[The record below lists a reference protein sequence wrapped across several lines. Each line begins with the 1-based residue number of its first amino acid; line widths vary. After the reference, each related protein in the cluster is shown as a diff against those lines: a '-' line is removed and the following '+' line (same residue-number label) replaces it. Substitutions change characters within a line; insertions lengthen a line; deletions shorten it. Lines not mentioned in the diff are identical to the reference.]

1 MKSIKKITL
10 TILVVAL
17 TLISAFSLFACNE
30 QDDEDVVRD
39 LYIYDIEFEGDETK
53 NPNGEAVISDDSSE
67 NTDDSSENTDDS
79 SENTDDSSENTVD
92 SSGENGGEQP
102 SEKVATV
109 YVTFSKTDR
118 KLEGCSA
125 VWHSEKRKD
134 GAFYNVSETTV
145 TLAPNSIFSVVK
157 ESVPQEDLVH
167 NDVQYNRLKVV
178 LRYDTIYKSIKS
190 NGEIT
195 REGRK
200 YVHKYALDQSLES
213 DVFTLEMRTQNAASW
228 YGTLLGCAV
237 AAMLVAIGVTFA
249 LKGVKWQK
257 TKTKE

>member
-39 LYIYDIEFEGDETK
+39 LYIYGIEFEGDETPQ
-53 NPNGEAVISDDSSE
+53 NPSGEAVISDDSSE
-67 NTDDSSENTDDS
+67 NTGESNTA
-79 SENTDDSSENTVD
+79 NV
-92 SSGENGGEQP
+92 GEQS

-109 YVTFSKTDR
+109 YVTFSKTNR
-118 KLEGCSA
+118 KLEGCGA
-125 VWHSEKRKD
+125 VWQSEKRKD

-145 TLAPNSIFSVVK
+145 TLAPDSIFSAVK

-167 NDVQYNRLKVV
+167 NDVEYNRLKVV

-200 YVHKYALDQSLES
+200 YVHTYALDQSLES

-228 YGTLLGCAV
+228 YGTLLGCAL

>member
-10 TILVVAL
+10 IILALAL
-17 TLISAFSLFACNE
+17 TLISAFSLFACNKE
-30 QDDEDVVRD
+30 DNEDVVRD
-39 LYIYDIEFEGDETK
+39 LYIYDIEFEEDET
-53 NPNGEAVISDDSSE
+53 PQSPSGEAVISDDSSE
-67 NTDDSSENTDDS
+67 SNGDS
-79 SENTDDSSENTVD
+79 
-92 SSGENGGEQP
+92 
-102 SEKVATV
+102 SEKVAII

-118 KLEGCSA
+118 KLEGCGA

-145 TLAPNSIFSVVK
+145 TLAPESIFSALK
-157 ESVPQEDLVH
+157 ECVPQEDLVH
-167 NDVQYNRLKVV
+167 NDVEYNRLKVV

-195 REGRK
+195 RAGRK

-228 YGTLLGCAV
+228 YGTLLGCALLV
-237 AAMLVAIGVTFA
+237 ALAAIGVTLA

>member
-1 MKSIKKITL
+1 MQANACACTATMKSIKRITL

-17 TLISAFSLFACNE
+17 TLISAFSLFACNK

-39 LYIYDIEFEGDETK
+39 LYIYDIEFEEDET
-53 NPNGEAVISDDSSE
+53 PQSPSEEAVISDDSSE
-67 NTDDSSENTDDS
+67 SNGDSSER
-79 SENTDDSSENTVD
+79 
-92 SSGENGGEQP
+92 
-102 SEKVATV
+102 VAIV

-118 KLEGCSA
+118 KLEGCNA
-125 VWHSEKRKD
+125 VWHSQKRKD

-145 TLAPNSIFSVVK
+145 TLAPDSIFSALK
-157 ESVPQEDLVH
+157 ESIPQEDLVH
-167 NDVQYNRLKVV
+167 DGVEYNRLKVV

-195 REGRK
+195 RVGRK
-200 YVHKYALDQSLES
+200 SVHKYALDQSLES

-228 YGTLLGCAV
+228 YGTLLGCALLV
-237 AAMLVAIGVTFA
+237 ALAAIGVTFA

>member
-1 MKSIKKITL
+1 MQANACACMATMKSIKKITL
-10 TILVVAL
+10 IILVVAL
-17 TLISAFSLFACNE
+17 TLISAFCLFACNKE
-30 QDDEDVVRD
+30 DDEDVVRD
-39 LYIYDIEFEGDETK
+39 LYIYDVEFEQSTE
-53 NPNGEAVISDDSSE
+53 NPSEEAVICGDSSEESGDSSE
-67 NTDDSSENTDDS
+67 N
-79 SENTDDSSENTVD
+79 
-92 SSGENGGEQP
+92 
-102 SEKVATV
+102 VAIV

-125 VWHSEKRKD
+125 VWHSQKHKD

-145 TLAPNSIFSVVK
+145 TLAPDSIFSAVK

-195 REGRK
+195 RVGRK

-228 YGTLLGCAV
+228 YGTLLGCALLV
-237 AAMLVAIGVTFA
+237 ALAAIGVTLV

>member
-1 MKSIKKITL
+1 MQANACTCIATMKSIKKITL

-30 QDDEDVVRD
+30 QSGEDVVRD
-39 LYIYDIEFEGDETK
+39 LYIYDIEFEGNETPQ
-53 NPNGEAVISDDSSE
+53 NPSGEAVISDDSS
-67 NTDDSSENTDDS
+67 
-79 SENTDDSSENTVD
+79 
-92 SSGENGGEQP
+92 ENGGEQP

-118 KLEGCSA
+118 KLEGCGA

-145 TLAPNSIFSVVK
+145 TLAPDSIFSAVK

-167 NDVQYNRLKVV
+167 NDVEYNRLKVV

-200 YVHKYALDQSLES
+200 YVHKYALDQSLGS

-228 YGTLLGCAV
+228 YGTLLGCALAV
-237 AAMLVAIGVTFA
+237 ALVAIGVTFA

>member
-30 QDDEDVVRD
+30 QDGEDAVRD
-39 LYIYDIEFEGDETK
+39 LYIYDIEFEGDET
-53 NPNGEAVISDDSSE
+53 PQSPSGEAVISDDSSG
-67 NTDDSSENTDDS
+67 NT
-79 SENTDDSSENTVD
+79 
-92 SSGENGGEQP
+92 GESNEQNGGEQ
-102 SEKVATV
+102 SSNKVAII

-118 KLEGCSA
+118 KLDGCSA

-145 TLAPNSIFSVVK
+145 TLAPDSIFSAVK
-157 ESVPQEDLVH
+157 ESVPQEDLVY
-167 NDVQYNRLKVV
+167 NDVEYNRLKVV

-190 NGEIT
+190 DGEIT
-195 REGRK
+195 RAGRT
-200 YVHKYALDQSLES
+200 YTHVFALDESLEN
-213 DVFTLEMRTQNAASW
+213 DVITLKMRSPNSANW
-228 YGTLLGCAV
+228 YATLVCCALAIV
-237 AAMLVAIGVTFA
+237 LIALVATLSV
-249 LKGVKWQK
+249 KGAKWQK